1 MAFGGTSDGESE
13 SGKDMDKEKM
23 QEYSCYEE
31 SVKFVDSLN
40 LGGMVKL
47 YVSRYGFV
55 NRDVR
60 F

>member
-1 MAFGGTSDGESE
+1 MESQNQVE
-13 SGKDMDKEKM
+13 DMDKEKM

-47 YVSRYGFV
+47 
-55 NRDVR
+55 
-60 F
+60 